1 MFLSAI
7 FPDMLQRMRGFM
19 KIINGFSIDRI
30 TRDLSGAMWILARL
44 PEDNSAATAIHR
56 CFQRE
61 VWREISF
68 RERLLACVALPFVPF
83 VVAALVIVF
92 TTLNGSAIKKRTG
105 KGITRQMW
113 EQIGL
118 AARFAI
124 LSPWYYIFELHDDD
138 KRKHAGEYLNRLETK
153 AGLYLFLRD
162 YNGGLSIPT
171 ERSTICIKDKARFMA
186 RCREFG
192 IKTAPILLSVE
203 KGEVTAV
210 DWNGPGL
217 PEIDLFVKPLYGQ
230 GGKNAT
236 RWDYLG
242 SGKFRRNDGE
252 IATEDQVLEGLRKAS
267 WQNIFLVQPRLVNH
281 HEIADLANGT
291 LATVRVMSCRNEQG
305 GFEVT
310 NAVFRMARN
319 SAVIVDNFHAGG
331 IAANVDIHTGE
342 LGRGAC
348 GAWGATADGWYERH
362 YETHAQILQRKL
374 PCWPELIELVQ
385 YAHARAFSDQVVI
398 GWDVALLDS
407 GPCLIEANKAPDLDI
422 IQRIGN
428 GPVGN
433 ERLGKLLAFNLRR
446 TVETKYARAEV
457 C

>member
-1 MFLSAI
+1 MN
-7 FPDMLQRMRGFM
+7 
-19 KIINGFSIDRI
+19 IIGGFSLDRI
-30 TRDLSGAMWILARL
+30 TRDLSGAMWIFARL
-44 PEDNSAATAIHR
+44 PEDNSPATAIHR

-61 VWREISF
+61 VWREITPRDRF
-68 RERLLACVALPFVPF
+68 VACAALPFVPF
-83 VVAALVIVF
+83 VIAALVMVF

-105 KGITRQMW
+105 KGITRQIR
-113 EQIGL
+113 EQISV

-138 KRKHAGEYLNRLETK
+138 KRKRAGEYLNRLETK

-162 YNGGLSIPT
+162 HNGGLSIPA
-171 ERSTICIKDKARFMA
+171 ERSTVCIKDKARFMA

-192 IKTAPILLSVE
+192 IKTAPVLLSVE

-210 DWNGPGL
+210 DWKGSGL

-230 GGKNAT
+230 GGKSAA
-236 RWDYLG
+236 RWDYQG
-242 SGKFRRNDGE
+242 SGKYRRNDGE
-252 IATEDQVLEGLRKAS
+252 VATEAQILEGLREAS
-267 WQNIFLVQPRLVNH
+267 WQSTFLVQPRLVNH

-362 YETHAQILQRKL
+362 YETGAQILQRKL
-374 PCWPELIELVQ
+374 PCWPELIDLVQ
-385 YAHARAFSDQVVI
+385 YAHGSAFSDQVVI
-398 GWDVALLDS
+398 GWDVALLDN
-407 GPCLIEANKAPDLDI
+407 GPYMIEANKAPDLDI

-428 GPVGN
+428 GPIGN

-446 TVETKYARAEV
+446 TVETKYARPEV

>member
-1 MFLSAI
+1 MN
-7 FPDMLQRMRGFM
+7 
-19 KIINGFSIDRI
+19 IIGGFSLDRI
-30 TRDLSGAMWILARL
+30 TRDLSGAMWIFARL
-44 PEDNSAATAIHR
+44 PEDNSPATAIHR

-61 VWREISF
+61 VWREITPRDRF
-68 RERLLACVALPFVPF
+68 VACAALPFVPF
-83 VVAALVIVF
+83 VIAALVMVF

-105 KGITRQMW
+105 KGITRQIR
-113 EQIGL
+113 EQISV

-138 KRKHAGEYLNRLETK
+138 KRKRAGEYLNRLETK

-162 YNGGLSIPT
+162 HNGGLSIPA
-171 ERSTICIKDKARFMA
+171 ERSTVCIKDKARFMA

-192 IKTAPILLSVE
+192 IKTAPVLLSVE

-210 DWNGPGL
+210 DWKGSGL

-230 GGKNAT
+230 GGKSAA
-236 RWDYLG
+236 RWDYQG
-242 SGKFRRNDGE
+242 SGKYRRNDGE
-252 IATEDQVLEGLRKAS
+252 VATEAQILEGLREAS
-267 WQNIFLVQPRLVNH
+267 WQSTFLVQPRLVNH

-362 YETHAQILQRKL
+362 YETGAQILQRKL
-374 PCWPELIELVQ
+374 PCWSELIDLVQ
-385 YAHARAFSDQVVI
+385 YAHGSAFSDQVVI
-398 GWDVALLDS
+398 GWDVALLDN
-407 GPCLIEANKAPDLDI
+407 GPCMIEANKAPDLDI

-428 GPVGN
+428 GPIGN

-446 TVETKYARAEV
+446 TVETKYARPEV

>member
-1 MFLSAI
+1 
-7 FPDMLQRMRGFM
+7 M
-19 KIINGFSIDRI
+19 KIINSFSIDKI

-61 VWREISF
+61 VWREISP
-68 RERLLACVALPFVPF
+68 RDRLVACVALPFVPF
-83 VVAALVIVF
+83 VVAALVMVF
-92 TTLNGSAIKKRTG
+92 TTLNGGAIKKRTG
-105 KGITRQMW
+105 KGITRQIR

-138 KRKHAGEYLNRLETK
+138 KRRHAGEYLNRLETK

-162 YNGGLSIPT
+162 HNGGLSIPA

-192 IKTAPILLSVE
+192 IKTAPVLLSVE

-242 SGKFRRNDGE
+242 SGKFRSNDGE
-252 IATEDQVLEGLRKAS
+252 VATEDQVLEGLREAS
-267 WQNIFLVQPRLVNH
+267 WQNAFLVQPRLVNH

-305 GFEVT
+305 EFEVT

-362 YETHAQILQRKL
+362 YETGAQILQRKL
-374 PCWPELIELVQ
+374 PCWPELIDLVQ
-385 YAHARAFSDQVVI
+385 YAHGSAFSDQVVI
-398 GWDVALLDS
+398 GWDVALLDN
-407 GPCLIEANKAPDLDI
+407 GPCMIEANKAPDLDI

-428 GPVGN
+428 GPIGN

-446 TVETKYARAEV
+446 TVETKYARPEV

>member
-1 MFLSAI
+1 
-7 FPDMLQRMRGFM
+7 M
-19 KIINGFSIDRI
+19 KIINSFSIDRI

-61 VWREISF
+61 VWREI
-68 RERLLACVALPFVPF
+68 RPRDRLVACMALPFVPF
-83 VVAALVIVF
+83 VVAALVMVF
-92 TTLNGSAIKKRTG
+92 TTLNGGAIKKRTG
-105 KGITRQMW
+105 KGIIRQIR
-113 EQIGL
+113 EQVDL

-162 YNGGLSIPT
+162 HNGGLSIPP

-192 IKTAPILLSVE
+192 IKTAPVLLSVE

-242 SGKFRRNDGE
+242 SGKYRRNDGE
-252 IATEDQVLEGLRKAS
+252 VATEDQVLEGLRKAS
-267 WQNIFLVQPRLVNH
+267 WQNAFLVQPRLVNH

-362 YETHAQILQRKL
+362 YETHAQILKRKL
-374 PCWPELIELVQ
+374 PCWPELIDLVQ
-385 YAHARAFSDQVVI
+385 YAHGSAFSDQVVI
-398 GWDVALLDS
+398 GWDVALLDN

-446 TVETKYARAEV
+446 TVETKYARSEV

>member
-1 MFLSAI
+1 MN
-7 FPDMLQRMRGFM
+7 
-19 KIINGFSIDRI
+19 IIGGFSLDRI
-30 TRDLSGAMWILARL
+30 TRDLSGAMWIFARL
-44 PEDNSAATAIHR
+44 PEDNSPATAIHR

-61 VWREISF
+61 VWREITPRDRF
-68 RERLLACVALPFVPF
+68 VACAALPFVPF
-83 VVAALVIVF
+83 VIAALVMVF

-105 KGITRQMW
+105 KGITRQIR
-113 EQIGL
+113 EQISV

-138 KRKHAGEYLNRLETK
+138 KRKRAGEYLNRLETK

-162 YNGGLSIPT
+162 HNGGLSIPA
-171 ERSTICIKDKARFMA
+171 ERSTVCIKDKARFMA

-192 IKTAPILLSVE
+192 IKTAPVLLSVE

-210 DWNGPGL
+210 DWKGSGL

-230 GGKNAT
+230 GGKSAA
-236 RWDYLG
+236 RWDYQG
-242 SGKFRRNDGE
+242 SGKYRRNDGE
-252 IATEDQVLEGLRKAS
+252 VATEAQILEGLREAS
-267 WQNIFLVQPRLVNH
+267 WQSTFLVQPRLVNH

-362 YETHAQILQRKL
+362 YETGAQILQRKL
-374 PCWPELIELVQ
+374 PCWPELIDLVQ
-385 YAHARAFSDQVVI
+385 YAHGSAFSDQVVI
-398 GWDVALLDS
+398 GWDVALLDN
-407 GPCLIEANKAPDLDI
+407 GPCMIEANKAPDLDI

-428 GPVGN
+428 GPIGN

-446 TVETKYARAEV
+446 TVETKYARPEV